1 MAVKLRR
8 TIGLPQLILYGV
20 SSMVGAGIYSVIGVA
35 AGMAGTHLWLSFIL
49 AAIAAFI
56 AVLSYTELSARFP
69 KTGAEY
75 QYLKKAF
82 PELKA
87 LAFLGGYLVI
97 LNAATTAATV
107 SVAFG
112 GYLNHFME
120 MPIPA
125 VAFGLLLVCTLINIV
140 GIRESTWASTIMAM
154 LEVGGLFLLIG
165 IGLNSVLG
173 TGLSTPTF
181 DTLPKLSDMNGVF
194 SATALIFFVYI
205 GFEAIVDLSEETR
218 EPKRIVPLALLIS
231 VIFTAVIYI
240 LVAFSVLAI
249 STPAQLSASTSPL
262 TTAVESAAPWAG
274 PVLAIAAL
282 FATAST
288 ALISMVGVSRV
299 LYGMA
304 RDGEMPS
311 VLAKLLPKQ
320 QTPWAAA
327 LTLFFI
333 SCLFLP
339 LGEVKILASVS
350 SLGVLLLFVAVQAA
364 VIRLRFTNPEVSGT
378 FYIPFAIGKV
388 PVIPVIGIVICIGLM
403 TLYEPLVYAITAAVI
418 LAGGVVFVLHNHYS
432 RPTA

>member
-8 TIGLPQLILYGV
+8 VLGLPQLVFYGV
-20 SSMVGAGIYSVIGVA
+20 SSMVGAGIYSVIGAA
-35 AGMAGTHLWLSFIL
+35 AGMAESHLWISFAL

-56 AVLSYTELSARFP
+56 AVLSYAELSACFP

-82 PELKA
+82 PKLKA

-112 GYLNHFME
+112 GYLNHFMNI
-120 MPIPA
+120 PIA
-125 VAFGLLLVCTLINIV
+125 AAAFGLLLISTLINIA
-140 GIRESTWASTIMAM
+140 GIRESAWASVVMAM
-154 LEVGGLFLLIG
+154 LEVGGLLLLIG
-165 IGLNSVLG
+165 IGLNS
-173 TGLSTPTF
+173 GLSVPSF
-181 DTLPKLSDMNGVF
+181 EALPKLSELHSIF
-194 SATALIFFVYI
+194 SATALVFFVYI
-205 GFEAIVDLSEETR
+205 GFEAVADLSEETR

-231 VIFTAVIYI
+231 LILTSIIYI

-249 STPAQLSASTSPL
+249 STPAQLNGSTSPL
-262 TTAVESAAPWAG
+262 TTAVATTAPWAG

-288 ALISMVGVSRV
+288 ALISMVSVSRV
-299 LYGMA
+299 LLSMA
-304 RDGEMPS
+304 RDGDMPAF
-311 VLAKLLPKQ
+311 LAKLLPKQ
-320 QTPWAAA
+320 QTPWVAA

-350 SLGVLLLFVAVQAA
+350 SLGVLLVFISVQAA
-364 VIRLRFTNPEVSGT
+364 VIRLRFTQPEAGGA
-378 FYIPFAIGKV
+378 FRIPFAIGKV
-388 PVIPVIGIVICIGLM
+388 PIIPVIGIVICIGLM
-403 TLYEPLVYAITAAVI
+403 MLYEPIVYGITAAV
-418 LAGGVVFVLHNHYS
+418 LVAGVLIFVLHNQQR
-432 RPTA
+432 RPTI